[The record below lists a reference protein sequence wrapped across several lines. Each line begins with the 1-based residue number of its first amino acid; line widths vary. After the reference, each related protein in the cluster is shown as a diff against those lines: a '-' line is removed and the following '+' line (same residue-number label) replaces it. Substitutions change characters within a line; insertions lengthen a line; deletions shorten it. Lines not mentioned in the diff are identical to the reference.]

1 MNARS
6 KNDEAAVAQATEA
19 PTKQAPSALRASDPG
34 EAKPPAKG
42 NGQGEI
48 TPTATETLPSAKR
61 NGKGDLTQLPTEIL
75 PSAFV
80 ESDNYYK
87 VFKKVHPALE
97 PERSVILAAAW
108 NGSGEQV
115 VRAHHVAKFNA
126 EWAGDELVLRR
137 VEQDVAENV
146 RSGEAH
152 EREFDAILNGTDPY
166 IEEHREPK
174 PWTVWDR
181 VQLVAMLLFSLVL
194 LTVDMNSAA
203 LTLMNS
209 GLDGF
214 RDHYWRAALFNVALI
229 IGGAFLIKSASN
241 WLTTDQGGRRYAWV
255 VCIAAA
261 VSLFVALPVF
271 AKTYARMTIDP
282 IALMTGEAGTTGT
295 ANSAWTFALQILTGN
310 LIAGA
315 MWLTAALLI
324 ERHRPSIRVENPTW
338 RRVKDDLDAISNLL
352 RKEREK
358 LGLVQAG
365 LARIEAERH
374 QLVTRAVELFKLA
387 ATEAQRAQK
396 TSALF
401 DEFLPPGNPS

>member
-1 MNARS
+1 M
-6 KNDEAAVAQATEA
+6 
-19 PTKQAPSALRASDPG
+19 
-34 EAKPPAKG
+34 
-42 NGQGEI
+42 
-48 TPTATETLPSAKR
+48 
-61 NGKGDLTQLPTEIL
+61 
-75 PSAFV
+75 
-80 ESDNYYK
+80 
-87 VFKKVHPALE
+87 
-97 PERSVILAAAW
+97 
-108 NGSGEQV
+108 
-115 VRAHHVAKFNA
+115 
-126 EWAGDELVLRR
+126 LRR

-146 RSGEAH
+146 HSGEAH
-152 EREFDAILNGTDPY
+152 EGRLKDILADTEPY
-166 IEEHREPK
+166 VEEHCEPK
-174 PWTVWDR
+174 PWTLWDKA
-181 VQLVAMLLFSLVL
+181 QLAAMLLFSIVL

-229 IGGAFLIKSASN
+229 IGGAFLIKSASL
-241 WLTTDQGGRRYAWV
+241 WLTTDQGGRRYAWA
-255 VCIAAA
+255 VCMAATL
-261 VSLFVALPVF
+261 SLFVALPVF
-271 AKTYARMTIDP
+271 ARTYARMTIDP
-282 IALMTGEAGTTGT
+282 VALMTGEAGTTGT
-295 ANSAWTFALQILTGN
+295 SNSAWTFALQILTGN

-324 ERHRPSIRVENPTW
+324 ERHRPSIRVPNPTW

-401 DEFLPPGNPS
+401 HEFLPPTKR

>member
-1 MNARS
+1 MKLNRES
-6 KNDEAAVAQATEA
+6 RMKEALQPE
-19 PTKQAPSALRASDPG
+19 PTVTTVL
-34 EAKPPAKG
+34 PPVKG
-42 NGQGEI
+42 NGHADSTPPSGEA
-48 TPTATETLPSAKR
+48 PPAAKPNGEKAPRRASTETSP
-61 NGKGDLTQLPTEIL
+61 G
-75 PSAFV
+75 AFA

-87 VFKKVHPALE
+87 VFRKEHPALE

-108 NGSGEQV
+108 NESGEQV

-152 EREFDAILNGTDPY
+152 ERKFDAILNGTDPY
-166 IEEHREPK
+166 LEEHREPK

-181 VQLVAMLLFSLVL
+181 AQLAAMLVFSLVL

-241 WLTTDQGGRRYAWV
+241 WLTTDQAGRRYAWAV
-255 VCIAAA
+255 SVAAA

-271 AKTYARMTIDP
+271 ARTYARMTIDP
-282 IALMTGEAGTTGT
+282 IALMTGEAGATGT

-338 RRVKDDLDAISNLL
+338 RRVKDDVDAISNLL

-365 LARIEAERH
+365 LTRIEAERH

-387 ATEAQRAQK
+387 STEAQRAQK

-401 DEFLPPGNPS
+401 HEFLPPAKG

>member
-1 MNARS
+1 ML
-6 KNDEAAVAQATEA
+6 AAESV
-19 PTKQAPSALRASDPG
+19 PMP
-34 EAKPPAKG
+34 
-42 NGQGEI
+42 
-48 TPTATETLPSAKR
+48 TETLP
-61 NGKGDLTQLPTEIL
+61 G
-75 PSAFV
+75 AFV

-87 VFKKVHPALE
+87 VFRKEHPALE
-97 PERSVILAAAW
+97 PERSVILATAW

-152 EREFDAILNGTDPY
+152 ERKFDAILNGTNPY
-166 IEEHREPK
+166 VEEHREPK
-174 PWTVWDR
+174 PWTLWDR
-181 VQLVAMLLFSLVL
+181 AQLAAMLVFSLVL

-241 WLTTDQGGRRYAWV
+241 WLTTDQAGRRYAWV
-255 VCIAAA
+255 ISVAAA

-282 IALMTGEAGTTGT
+282 IALMTGEAGTMGT
-295 ANSAWTFALQILTGN
+295 ANSAWTFSLQILTGN

-365 LARIEAERH
+365 LTRIEAERH

-387 ATEAQRAQK
+387 EPEAQRAQK
-396 TSALF
+396 ASALF
-401 DEFLPPGNPS
+401 HEFLPPTKR

>member
-1 MNARS
+1 MKLDLKSRT
-6 KNDEAAVAQATEA
+6 KKMAQA
-19 PTKQAPSALRASDPG
+19 PAS
-34 EAKPPAKG
+34 PAS
-42 NGQGEI
+42 
-48 TPTATETLPSAKR
+48 TETPAPVKR
-61 NGKGDLTQLPTEIL
+61 NGHGDLTPPIADALPAGKRNGEGEPEPLPTEVL
-75 PSAFV
+75 PGAFV
-80 ESDNYYK
+80 GSDNYYK
-87 VFKKVHPALE
+87 VFRKEHPALE
-97 PERSVILAAAW
+97 AERSVILAAAW

-152 EREFDAILNGTDPY
+152 ERKFDTILNGTDPY
-166 IEEHREPK
+166 LEEHREPK

-181 VQLVAMLLFSLVL
+181 GQLAAMLVFSLVL

-255 VCIAAA
+255 ISVAAA

-310 LIAGA
+310 LIAGV

-338 RRVKDDLDAISNLL
+338 RRVKDDLGAISTLL

-365 LARIEAERH
+365 LTRIEAERH
-374 QLVTRAVELFKLA
+374 QLITRAVELFKLA
-387 ATEAQRAQK
+387 STEAQRAQK

-401 DEFLPPGNPS
+401 HEFLPPTKR